1 MRVLVAGDYKKRILF
16 DTKQASAILIM
27 TDDGKPNV
35 IFKMLDNGQG
45 WIRLT
50 EGEDQNFS
58 SVAKELGLT

>member
-1 MRVLVAGDYKKRILF
+1 MRVLVAGDYKKRILL
-16 DTKQASAILIM
+16 DTKKATAVLIM

-35 IFKMLDNGQG
+35 IFKMLDNGRG

-58 SVAKELGLT
+58 SVATELGLT